1 MWFFECVLF
10 NSLYLSID
18 HWHALPCYVPL
29 IHLCCSLE
37 WKEITKEFPCLSE
50 FLCICGL
57 FSLLISSMYMILL
70 KILNTNFF
78 FFLLTTNKNKTA
90 VAGVVSHLA
99 EVQLPGVWPHLVPSA
114 GLRRQKWYGSV
125 LTNCHDHSYLILNI
139 LILIYFYT

>member
-78 FFLLTTNKNKTA
+78 FFFTNNKQKQNSCGRGCKPLGWSPASWRLATFSSQCWA
-90 VAGVVSHLA
+90 EKA
-99 EVQLPGVWPHLVPSA
+99 EVVRLCADQLSWPLLP
-114 GLRRQKWYGSV
+114 
-125 LTNCHDHSYLILNI
+125 HS
-139 LILIYFYT
+139 